1 MKKTFIFLS
10 IFTFSILASVG
21 KEKKYLPKDKLI
33 QKMQNGGLVLYFR
46 HASTE
51 KDYADQINANV
62 NDGSTQRVLSE
73 KRWHEAVD
81 IGHAIKYHKIP
92 ISNVLSSEY
101 FRAWQT
107 AWLAFGKY
115 EKKEVFNFL
124 PHEEYSKEQMTVMK
138 KRVTPFLATKHN
150 LNGNLVIVAHD
161 DPFEAATG
169 IYPEPMGVCFVVEPL
184 GNEKFRILGQIS
196 PKEW

>member
-33 QKMQNGGLVLYFR
+33 EKMQNGGLVLYFR

-73 KRWHEAVD
+73 KGWHEAVD
-81 IGHAIKYHKIP
+81 IGRAIKYHKIP
-92 ISNVLSSEY
+92 VSNVLTSEY

-124 PHEEYSKEQMTVMK
+124 PHEDYTKEQMAIMK
-138 KRVTPFLATKHN
+138 KRVTPFLATKHK
-150 LNGNLVIVAHD
+150 LRGNLVIVAHD

-169 IYPEPMGVCFVVEPL
+169 IYPEPMGVCFVVQPL
-184 GNEKFRILGQIS
+184 GDDQFRIIGQIS
-196 PKEW
+196 PMEW

>member
-10 IFTFSILASVG
+10 IFSLSILASVG

-73 KRWHEAVD
+73 KGWHEAVD
-81 IGHAIKYHKIP
+81 IGRAIKYHKIP
-92 ISNVLSSEY
+92 VSNVLTSEY

-107 AWLAFGKY
+107 AWLAFG
-115 EKKEVFNFL
+115 
-124 PHEEYSKEQMTVMK
+124 
-138 KRVTPFLATKHN
+138 
-150 LNGNLVIVAHD
+150 
-161 DPFEAATG
+161 
-169 IYPEPMGVCFVVEPL
+169 
-184 GNEKFRILGQIS
+184 
-196 PKEW
+196 

>member
-1 MKKTFIFLS
+1 MKRPFIFISILS
-10 IFTFSILASVG
+10 FSILSSLG
-21 KEKKYLPKDKLI
+21 KEKKYLSKDILI
-33 QKMQNGGLVLYFR
+33 EKMQEGGLVLYFR

-51 KDYADQINANV
+51 KDYADQVKANV

-73 KRWHEAVD
+73 KGWHEAVD

>member
-10 IFTFSILASVG
+10 IFSLSILASVG

-33 QKMQNGGLVLYFR
+33 EKMQNGGLVLYFR

-73 KRWHEAVD
+73 KGWHEAVH
-81 IGHAIKYHKIP
+81 IGRAIKYHKIP
-92 ISNVLSSEY
+92 VSNVLTSEY

-107 AWLAFGKY
+107 AWLAFGEY

-124 PHEEYSKEQMTVMK
+124 PHEDYTIEQMAIMK
-138 KRVTPFLATKHN
+138 KELLPF
-150 LNGNLVIVAHD
+150 
-161 DPFEAATG
+161 
-169 IYPEPMGVCFVVEPL
+169 
-184 GNEKFRILGQIS
+184 
-196 PKEW
+196 